1 MFPLR
6 AVWSVGSRR
15 HCAATEFDWN
25 GQRTIPDDARS
36 PGPRRVRSPLPGS
49 PARSALTNA
58 LPMAI
63 RLPLGC
69 MVPIPP
75 LPFDGPQC
83 GIHPS
88 STNISP
94 LSPTTSPNPAP
105 ALPTRPCSP
114 EADRETPN
122 AIRPSDPS
130 QSRKRPPQH
139 RAPHSSRQSPRQPQR
154 RPPRPHLPQCR
165 PAPGGP
171 AGLRRTPR
179 FSRSPVPA
187 PKSRRDLPR
196 PADGLRPVAHPARGA
211 TPPNLVRPRPTRTHS
226 PQAPQ
231 EQRLRRGR
239 SHSPARRSLSE
250 ELRHGRL
257 RPPRPLREH
266 AECPVLPRPPH
277 PHQPPQATLPATWC
291 Q

>member
-1 MFPLR
+1 LAPP
-6 AVWSVGSRR
+6 SGNS
-15 HCAATEFDWN
+15 
-25 GQRTIPDDARS
+25 ARS
-36 PGPRRVRSPLPGS
+36 
-49 PARSALTNA
+49 
-58 LPMAI
+58 
-63 RLPLGC
+63 
-69 MVPIPP
+69 IPP
-75 LPFDGPQC
+75 KMPCLCRYISPSPGLPQLPQPL
-83 GIHPS
+83 IHPS

-105 ALPTRPCSP
+105 AFPTRPCSP

-196 PADGLRPVAHPARGA
+196 PADGLRPVAHPAPRPHGGRLLPGRHREHPARGA

-239 SHSPARRSLSE
+239 SHSPARCSIPE
-250 ELRHGRL
+250 ELWRRRL
-257 RPPRPLREH
+257 RPPHPLREH

-277 PHQPPQATLPATWC
+277 PHQPPQATRPATC
-291 Q
+291 CH